1 MNSSSSTSHKTDVWY
16 RMLVRKSIIVFRRRC
31 QGTSGE
37 SAIEVSNLTKCFG
50 ELVAVDHIAFDV
62 KRGELFGFLGPNAA
76 GKTTTIRMLTGVI
89 KPDEG
94 IARILGYDILSEGL
108 KSRQLMGIVPEMAN
122 AYADLSAW
130 NNIMLTGEL
139 YGIPKKDARIRAE
152 ELLRKVGLHQRKDH
166 LVKGFS
172 RGMKQKLLL
181 CMALINEPLILF
193 LDEPTSG
200 LDVESQRL
208 IRNMIRELNEKGT
221 TVFLTTHNMEE
232 ANQLCDNVAIINH
245 GKIATID
252 SPERLKSRSSGL
264 QSIEASFS
272 KVVDAN
278 ELIGVQGVNEVR
290 KLGDKW
296 RLYMEDPNTVID
308 GLVEFAKARRAK
320 IISLNTLAPTLEDVF
335 LKLVREKEE
344 GGSYD

>member
-1 MNSSSSTSHKTDVWY
+1 
-16 RMLVRKSIIVFRRRC
+16 
-31 QGTSGE
+31 
-37 SAIEVSNLTKCFG
+37 
-50 ELVAVDHIAFDV
+50 VAVDHVSFQV
-62 KRGELFGFLGPNAA
+62 EQGKLFGFLGPNAA

-89 KPDEG
+89 RPDEG
-94 IARILGYDILSEGL
+94 TARIFGHDILREGL

-122 AYADLSAW
+122 AYVDLSAW

-139 YGIPKKDARIRAE
+139 YGIPKSDRQTRAE
-152 ELLRKVGLHQRKDH
+152 KLLKTVGLYRRKDQ
-166 LVKGFS
+166 LVKDFS
-172 RGMKQKLLL
+172 RGMRQKLLL
-181 CMALINEPLILF
+181 CMAMINEPKILF

-208 IRNMIRELNEKGT
+208 IRNMTRELAENGT

-232 ANQLCDNVAIINH
+232 ANQLCDSIAIINH

-264 QSIEASFS
+264 QSIEVSFS
-272 KVVDAN
+272 TAVDIKD
-278 ELIGVQGVNEVR
+278 LLTIQGVTDVR

-296 RLYMEDPNTVID
+296 RLYMENPSEGID
-308 GLVEFAKARRAK
+308 ALVNFARAGNAM

-335 LKLVREKEE
+335 LKLTQEKEKGDPYGE
-344 GGSYD
+344 